1 MNDELKTVSQLAY
14 SYGVSVQAIYKRIR
28 TIVAD
33 QSNSDG
39 FKPTKYDGFKPIKPH
54 ILKDDRGQT
63 VLDLDGQEIL
73 EQILATSGF
82 KLIKPEVLNHSG
94 QVLNQLNEVVNVE
107 SDGNEI
113 SIDKIRQVLHDEFI
127 SEAREIFDN
136 SENTKNDL
144 IDELKQTVDILNER
158 LQKMD
163 AQIEVKDKQI
173 ESLNRL
179 VSQAQTITQTVQVK
193 KLIPADN
200 DDSERKSFLDRFR
213 RWRKE

>member
-113 SIDKIRQVLHDEFI
+113 SIDKIRQVLHNEFI